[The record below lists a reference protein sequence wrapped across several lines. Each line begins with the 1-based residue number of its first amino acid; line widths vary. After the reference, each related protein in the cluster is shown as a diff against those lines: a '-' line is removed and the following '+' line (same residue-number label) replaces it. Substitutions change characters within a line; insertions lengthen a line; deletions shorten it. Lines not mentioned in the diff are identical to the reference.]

1 MCLVPCNQKS
11 PDTSGSLIVEASSG
25 MVPLMGGACLGEV
38 ETVGA
43 VRSKGSCQ
51 TALPNFLT
59 SQNTERRT
67 SREKGPED
75 GQLVCLYF
83 PYFRV
88 YFVCVFHLLKSF
100 STSARNSWQPIYL
113 LASYTV
119 FHENLSTFFFYL
131 YPETTGDS
139 LRTNISRF
147 PTESWLSP
155 GHFYQPHCLLFL
167 KVPVSPS
174 RIFLLKQEGS

>member
-1 MCLVPCNQKS
+1 MCLGPCNQKS

-25 MVPLMGGACLGEV
+25 MVSLMGGACLGEV
-38 ETVGA
+38 KTLGA

-51 TALPNFLT
+51 TTLPNFLT
-59 SQNTERRT
+59 SQNTERRI

-119 FHENLSTFFFYL
+119 FHENRSTFFFTSTL
-131 YPETTGDS
+131 KQLVILEGQT
-139 LRTNISRF
+139 F
-147 PTESWLSP
+147 PDFQQSQSWLSP

-167 KVPVSPS
+167 KVPVSLPPES
-174 RIFLLKQEGS
+174 FC